1 MQECINLDDIRLQI
15 KEQEQRLRELE
26 EDRKLLVYKTEQILE
41 SVKELKEEVSDFKK
55 RPSHYWGVVITAA
68 ITAIVSYIVGGVIK

>member
-1 MQECINLDDIRLQI
+1 MSDHINLDEIRAQI

-26 EDRKLLVYKTEQILE
+26 EDRKLIVYKTEQILE

-55 RPSHYWGVVITAA
+55 KPSHYWGVVITSAL
-68 ITAIVSYIVGGVIK
+68 TALVSYVIGSVIK